1 MTHLLA
7 TENNILP
14 SNYLVTHK
22 MYWLLLKKNQCLVF
36 PSCRT
41 FSNSWA
47 EWADYYHA
55 IYEHNIDEK
64 STQCKKFYTLYKSSR
79 LVIQNLEKIFWHWS
93 FLKFFSKSIST
104 LKLACL
110 SKLTIL
116 FIDDIREIRCFR
128 PNFYWSITHVGCR
141 SRSLS

>member
-22 MYWLLLKKNQCLVF
+22 MYWLLLKKSVSCIPLMSYIFQFVSWMSWLL
-36 PSCRT
+36 PS
-41 FSNSWA
+41 NIWA
-47 EWADYYHA
+47 QHRW
-55 IYEHNIDEK
+55 K